1 MKILRSRFSRGAR
14 LTCAPL
20 LTMLL
25 ISVSSAQTVSSVTL
39 NPASVPAVVTTTGT
53 VTLAA
58 AAPTGGVVVKLSS
71 NRPALVKMPATVT
84 VPATALSAN
93 FTINTFPSGSQQSV
107 TITGTYKTS
116 TQNATLTIRVPTMG
130 TAAGG
135 YLGDNNLATQACI
148 EFPQFGGIDGQG
160 NIYVADSYG
169 DRIRRIGKGTGKITT
184 VAGVGQYGYNGE
196 NIKATTTAMGFPRGL
211 VVNTAGE
218 FWYSDPGNNRVRMVN
233 SSGLVNTVAG
243 NGFPGYSGDGG
254 PATSAQVN
262 QPNGLALDASGN
274 LYFSDTGNNVIRMVD
289 NSGNIHTIAGNGTAG
304 FSGDGGAATS
314 ASLDSPH
321 GLAFDTTGNLYIA
334 DDLNNRVRI
343 VSGLGSGTV
352 TINTYAGN
360 GGTGENGDGGLA
372 SSAAVGFPRGV
383 MVANGT
389 LYIATAGQARI
400 RQVNLT
406 SQIINTYAGSTVGY
420 DGDGNPPLS
429 SMFVSPTG
437 MMVDSLG
444 DVLIVDTGNDR
455 VRKVN
460 AAGTTVSTSVGG
472 YVGDGGVAT
481 NGCLNSPENVAFDSA
496 GNFYVVE
503 GNGNRVREVSGGNIS
518 TLAGTGVTGY
528 SGDGGLATAAKI
540 NSPAGVAADPS
551 GNIYIAD
558 NGNNVIR
565 VVNNSSKNISTFAQ
579 DSTFRNLASLATDSA
594 GNVYSVDSGA
604 CVVREYTPG
613 GSGSIVAGVLN
624 GCGYNADGISA
635 TTAQLSQ
642 PYGVALDS
650 AGNIYIGD
658 AGNNRVRKVTI
669 STGFI
674 STIAGTG
681 TCGYSGDTGLAT
693 SAELCSPS
701 GVAVD
706 SIGRV
711 FIADY
716 SNFRVRMIN
725 TNGNI
730 STYAGT
736 GLPGYNNNGR
746 LATKTNLGGP
756 IGVALGPSNYL
767 YISDDQSYR
776 VRVIQ

>member
-1 MKILRSRFSRGAR
+1 VKISRFSFSRGVR
-14 LTCAPL
+14 LACAPL

-25 ISVSSAQTVSSVTL
+25 ISLSSAQTISSVTL
-39 NPASVPAVVTTTGT
+39 NPASVPAAVTTTGT

-58 AAPTGGVVVKLSS
+58 AAPTGGVAVKLSS
-71 NRPALVKMPATVT
+71 NRPALVLMPATVT
-84 VPATALSAN
+84 VPANALSVN
-93 FTINTFPSGSQQSV
+93 FTINTFPSASQQSV
-107 TITGTYKTS
+107 TVTGKFKTS
-116 TQNATLTIRVPTMG
+116 TQSTTLTIRVPVMG

-135 YLGDNNLATQACI
+135 FLGDNNLATQACI
-148 EFPQFGGIDGQG
+148 EFPQFGGIDGKG
-160 NIYVADSYG
+160 NIFIADSFG
-169 DRIRRIGKGTGKITT
+169 DRIRRVGSGTGKITT

-211 VVNTAGE
+211 VVNAAGE

-233 SSGLVNTVAG
+233 SSGNVNTVAG
-243 NGFPGYSGDGG
+243 NGFAGYSGDGG

-262 QPNGLALDASGN
+262 QPNGLALDGSGN
-274 LYFSDTGNNVIRMVD
+274 LYFSDAGNNAVRMVD
-289 NSGNIHTIAGNGTAG
+289 SSGNIHTIAGTGTAG
-304 FSGDGGAATS
+304 FSGDGGPATS
-314 ASLDSPH
+314 ANLNSPH
-321 GLAFDTTGNLYIA
+321 GLAFDTTGNLYIVDA
-334 DDLNNRVRI
+334 LNNRVRI
-343 VSGLGSGTV
+343 VTGLGTGTV
-352 TINTYAGN
+352 TINTYAGT
-360 GGTGENGDGGLA
+360 GGTAENGDGGLA
-372 SSAAVGFPRGV
+372 TSASVGFPRGV
-383 MVANGT
+383 LVTNGT
-389 LYIATAGQARI
+389 LYISTAGQARI
-400 RQVNLT
+400 RAVNLT
-406 SQIINTYAGSTVGY
+406 SQIISTVAGSTTGY
-420 DGDGNPPLS
+420 DGDGNPPLN
-429 SMFVSPTG
+429 SMFVTPTG
-437 MMVDSLG
+437 LMMDSKGELL
-444 DVLIVDTGNDR
+444 VVDTGNDR
-455 VRKVN
+455 VRKLN
-460 AAGTTVSTSVGG
+460 ATDTSVSTSIGG

-481 NGCLNSPENVAFDSA
+481 NGCLNSPENVAFDPS

-503 GNGNRVREVSGGNIS
+503 GNGNRVREISGGNIS

-528 SGDGGLATAAKI
+528 SGDSGAATAAKI
-540 NSPAGVAADPS
+540 NSPMGVAADPF

-565 VVNNSSKNISTFAQ
+565 VVNSGNITTFDQ
-579 DSTFRNLASLATDSA
+579 DPTIKNLASLTTDSA
-594 GNVYSVDSGA
+594 GNVYSVDTGA
-604 CVVREYTPG
+604 CVVREITPA
-613 GSGSIVAGVLN
+613 GSSTIVAGILN

-669 STGFI
+669 STGLI
-674 STIAGTG
+674 STVAGTG
-681 TCGYSGDTGLAT
+681 TCGFSGDTGLAT

-706 SIGRV
+706 AIGRI

-716 SNFRVRMIN
+716 SNFRVRLVN

-756 IGVALGPSNYL
+756 IGVALGPSNVL

-776 VRVIQ
+776 IRVIQ

>member
-1 MKILRSRFSRGAR
+1 VTISRFSFSRGVR
-14 LTCAPL
+14 LACAPL

-25 ISVSSAQTVSSVTL
+25 ISLSSAQTVSSVTL

-53 VTLAA
+53 VNLAA
-58 AAPTGGVVVKLSS
+58 AAPVGGVVVKLSS

-116 TQNATLTIRVPTMG
+116 SQNTTLTIRVPVMG

-135 YLGDNNLATQACI
+135 FLGDNNLATQACI
-148 EFPQFGGIDGQG
+148 EFPQFGGVDGNG
-160 NIYVADSYG
+160 NIYIADSFG

-211 VVNTAGE
+211 VVNAAGE

-233 SSGLVNTVAG
+233 SADLVNTVAG
-243 NGFPGYSGDGG
+243 NGSAGYSGDGG

-274 LYFSDTGNNVIRMVD
+274 LYFSDTGNNVVRMVD
-289 NSGNIHTIAGNGTAG
+289 SSGNIHTIAGNGTAG
-304 FSGDGGAATS
+304 FSGDGEAATS

-321 GLAFDTTGNLYIA
+321 GLAFDTAGNLYIA
-334 DDLNNRVRI
+334 DDLNSRVRI
-343 VSGLGSGTV
+343 VSGLGTGTV

-360 GGTGENGDGGLA
+360 GGTGQNGNGGLA
-372 SSAAVGFPRGV
+372 TSAAVGFPRGV
-383 MVANGT
+383 LVANGT
-389 LYIATAGQARI
+389 LYIATAGQSQI
-400 RQVNLT
+400 REVNLT
-406 SQIINTYAGSTVGY
+406 SQIINTYAGSTSGY

-437 MMVDSLG
+437 LWLDSTG
-444 DVLIVDTGNDR
+444 DLLIVDTGNDR

-460 AAGTTVSTSVGG
+460 AAGTTVSTTVGG
-472 YVGDGGVAT
+472 YVGDGGLAT
-481 NGCLNSPENVAFDSA
+481 NACFNSPENIAFDAS
-496 GNFYVVE
+496 GNFYVAE
-503 GNGNRVREVSGGNIS
+503 GNGNRVREISGGNIS

-540 NSPAGVAADPS
+540 NSPLGVAADLF
-551 GNIYIAD
+551 GNVYIAD

-565 VVNNSSKNISTFAQ
+565 VVNSSKNITTFDQ
-579 DSTFRNLASLATDSA
+579 DPTIKNLASLTTDSA
-594 GNVYSVDSGA
+594 GNVYSADSGA
-604 CVVREYTPG
+604 CVVREITPG
-613 GSGSIVAGVLN
+613 GSSTIVAGVLN
-624 GCGYNADGISA
+624 GCGYNTDGISA

-650 AGNIYIGD
+650 EGNIYIGD

-669 STGFI
+669 STGLI
-674 STIAGTG
+674 STVAGTG
-681 TCGYSGDTGLAT
+681 TCGFSGDTGPAT

-706 SIGRV
+706 AIGRI

-716 SNFRVRMIN
+716 SNFRVRLVS

-756 IGVALGPSNYL
+756 IGVALGPSNVL